1 MIQKI
6 LLLGD
11 PLLYK
16 KSEPVEESELSYIAA
31 TVTDLHDTLM
41 DHRRRKGFG
50 RGIAAPQ
57 IGVLKRLIYLYIDRP
72 VLIINPELTFSS
84 RDVIAIW
91 DDCMSVPGLWVQ
103 VDRYMRCHLEY
114 KDLNWKQQSLS
125 MEGTLAELIQHEYDH
140 LDGILMTMRARDRFS
155 FSMIK
160 PPVMKSHV

>member
-72 VLIINPELTFSS
+72 VLIINRNLHFLPGTSS
-84 RDVIAIW
+84 QFGMIVCLCPVYGCKWIATCAATWSTKI
-91 DDCMSVPGLWVQ
+91 
-103 VDRYMRCHLEY
+103 
-114 KDLNWKQQSLS
+114 
-125 MEGTLAELIQHEYDH
+125 
-140 LDGILMTMRARDRFS
+140 
-155 FSMIK
+155 
-160 PPVMKSHV
+160 